1 MYPCQH
7 LKFQLL
13 QIPFFLRICHT
24 ELHDPVSA
32 LAEQRV
38 NMCCAFTHQLYSIR
52 WAQWTGKVGL
62 PLAINL
68 KYPHKTSHLRYRIVL
83 HMFSVAFNPGFP
95 GIEQLK
101 KIYWHGWRDVREFQ
115 TETKRYHNRHKPSSL
130 SRESKSATYYQMQ
143 PAQMRTRVMQRH
155 RL

>member
-1 MYPCQH
+1 MDACQH

-24 ELHDPVSA
+24 ELHDHVSA

-38 NMCCAFTHQLYSIR
+38 NMCCAFTHQLCSRR

-68 KYPHKTSHLRYRIVL
+68 KYPYKTSHLRCRIAV
-83 HMFSVAFNPGFP
+83 HVFSVAFNPGFP
-95 GIEQLK
+95 GIEQPK
-101 KIYWHGWRDVREFQ
+101 KIYWQGWRDVKEFQ
-115 TETKRYHNRHKPSSL
+115 TEKKRYHNRHKPSSL
-130 SRESKSATYYQMQ
+130 PWESKSAHT
-143 PAQMRTRVMQRH
+143 TRCSLH
-155 RL
+155 IWELE

>member
-1 MYPCQH
+1 MDACQH

-24 ELHDPVSA
+24 ELHDHVSA

-38 NMCCAFTHQLYSIR
+38 NMCCAFTHQLCSRR

-68 KYPHKTSHLRYRIVL
+68 KYPYKTSHLRCRIAV
-83 HMFSVAFNPGFP
+83 HVFSVAFNPGFP
-95 GIEQLK
+95 GTEQPK
-101 KIYWHGWRDVREFQ
+101 KIYWQGWRDVKEFQ
-115 TETKRYHNRHKPSSL
+115 TEKKGTTIDINHLLCHGKASLHILPDAACTYENSSNA
-130 SRESKSATYYQMQ
+130 ETQ
-143 PAQMRTRVMQRH
+143 T
-155 RL
+155 